1 MDAEEFR
8 KWGKFMIDYVADYW
22 STLRTRKPY
31 AGVKPGYLRQLVP
44 RNAPDKGESWESIF
58 ADLENVIMEG
68 ITHWHH
74 PCFFAYFPT
83 GNSYPSVIGDILS
96 SGIAAL
102 GFTWASSPAYTE
114 LEMAMMD
121 WLAKMIGLPE
131 KFLYTHS
138 GPGGGIIQ
146 GSASECV
153 HLSMMAAR
161 KWVLRDSTDGQ
172 DSGKLVAYASEQAH
186 SSVERAALLN
196 CVKFCP
202 VKSDDLCRMTAAAL
216 EEAIQKDKEAGL
228 IPFFVCATL
237 GTTASG
243 AVDCLAEIGPLC
255 SNIGVWL
262 HVDGAYGASA
272 AICHEY
278 RWIMQGIE
286 YADTITQNPHKALMV
301 NFDCSAFWMKD
312 CRRIEQV
319 CSVNPQ
325 YLNYQQQGTCP
336 DLKNLSVPLG
346 RRFRALKLWFTIRIY
361 GIEGLRKNFRK
372 YCTMAQYFSSLVIK
386 DPRFEIFQPIAF
398 GVVCLRMKGSNEI
411 NEKLAHMLI
420 EARDIHFVTVTL
432 HGKFY
437 IRISISSS
445 ATEMSDMD
453 FTWMKIRLGADEVL
467 HASTD
472 ICNSEAVA

>member
-1 MDAEEFR
+1 M
-8 KWGKFMIDYVADYW
+8 GKHFCG
-22 STLRTRKPY
+22 LR
-31 AGVKPGYLRQLVP
+31 
-44 RNAPDKGESWESIF
+44 
-58 ADLENVIMEG
+58 NVIMEG
-68 ITHWHH
+68 VTHWHH

-138 GPGGGIIQ
+138 GLGGGIIQ

-237 GTTASG
+237 GTTACC

-255 SNIGVWL
+255 SKIGVWL

-301 NFDCSAFWMKD
+301 NCDCSAFWMKD

-319 CSVNPQ
+319 CTVNPQ

-336 DLKNLSVPLG
+336 DLKNLSVPHG
-346 RRFRALKLWFTIRIY
+346 RRLRALKLWFTIRIY
-361 GIEGLRKNFRK
+361 GTEGLRKTFRK

-386 DPRFEIFQPIAF
+386 DPRFEIFQPTAF

-437 IRISISSS
+437 IRINISSS